1 MEKVLDMKGKQVFE
15 VNGYPF
21 RAYIKYLEE
30 WHQQLAKQQMDHNDV
45 LRIYTSVG
53 YVDFCFNE

>member
-1 MEKVLDMKGKQVFE
+1 MAKVLNMKVKQVFE

-30 WHQQLAKQQMDHNDV
+30 WHHQLAKQMNHNDV
-45 LRIYTSVG
+45 LRVHTSVG
-53 YVDFCFNE
+53 YVDFCFN